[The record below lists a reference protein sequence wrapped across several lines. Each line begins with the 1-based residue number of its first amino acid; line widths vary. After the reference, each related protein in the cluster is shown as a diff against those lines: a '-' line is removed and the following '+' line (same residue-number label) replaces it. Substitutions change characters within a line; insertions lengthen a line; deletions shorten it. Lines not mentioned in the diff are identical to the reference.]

1 MTSSF
6 ASVAVIET
14 PPDGVGSKLCIPV
27 GLPPVQVNVL
37 EPAESAVLQ
46 VIVFPFSPTFSRVS
60 STVWDIHSIGLF
72 KPQEIFSDPGDVSP
86 EKTAPLVSSSGISQF
101 KA

>member
-14 PPDGVGSKLCIPV
+14 SLVVVGSKLSIPV

-37 EPAESAVLQ
+37 ESAEPAVLQ
-46 VIVFPFSPTFSRVS
+46 VIWLDSPTFSRVS
-60 STVWDIHSIGLF
+60 STVWDIHSVGSF
-72 KPQEIFSDPGDVSP
+72 KPQEIFSDPVDVSP